1 MFTIAGRLALAG
13 LLLIP
18 TLASAE
24 PLRIVTSFTILQD
37 FVENVAGER
46 AEVSALVGV
55 DGDAHGFEPTP
66 TDVATVA
73 RADLV
78 FVNGLQFEGWIDR
91 LISAS
96 GYSGDIIVATHG
108 VNVIATGDD
117 HGHGHGHDDDH
128 GHGHGH
134 DDDHGHGHGHD
145 DDHGHGHDDDHG
157 HHHGPEDPHA
167 WSSPLEA
174 KTYVRNIRNALMA
187 ADPEHASEY
196 EARAEA
202 YLASLSE
209 LDAWARE
216 MFESVPEE
224 ARRAI
229 VGHDSFAYFG
239 RDYGVEFFSAQ
250 GLSTDA
256 EPAAREIAGII
267 RALRDQQVRVVFREN
282 ITDSRLVEQIS
293 RDGGGIVAGI
303 LFSDAL
309 SAPDGV
315 APDYISMI
323 RFNVEKMVDAFKAA
337 EHDH

>member
-1 MFTIAGRLALAG
+1 M
-13 LLLIP
+13 
-18 TLASAE
+18 
-24 PLRIVTSFTILQD
+24 
-37 FVENVAGER
+37 
-46 AEVSALVGV
+46 
-55 DGDAHGFEPTP
+55 
-66 TDVATVA
+66 
-73 RADLV
+73 
-78 FVNGLQFEGWIDR
+78 
-91 LISAS
+91 
-96 GYSGDIIVATHG
+96 
-108 VNVIATGDD
+108 
-117 HGHGHGHDDDH
+117 
-128 GHGHGH
+128 
-134 DDDHGHGHGHD
+134 
-145 DDHGHGHDDDHG
+145 
-157 HHHGPEDPHA
+157 
-167 WSSPLEA
+167 
-174 KTYVRNIRNALMA
+174 RNIRNALMA

-209 LDAWARE
+209 LDAWVRE
-216 MFESVPEE
+216 MLESVPGE

-256 EPAAREIAGII
+256 EPSAREIAGII

-293 RDGGGIVAGI
+293 RDGGGIVAGT
-303 LFSDAL
+303 LYSDAL